1 MAMKI
6 NVFVNRT
13 VSILLTLCLLFSAFP
28 LGALAEGVCTCT
40 DKCSFSVPNGSCAHC
55 SSAEE
60 SAFRCAGTYPSGV
73 TAGNLTRTYGSSL
86 EETFSL
92 SVTGGSGQLT
102 VGYNKTH
109 SAAVS
114 GSSVTL
120 RWSDVLPGELDAGTY
135 SLSYTFTPASPDYRA
150 SSGTISFRVL
160 PREVAATVQLSQTE
174 YVYDGVP
181 KTPAVTATAE
191 GRTLVE
197 GVDYTVSYHFNNAP
211 GMARVELVDV
221 PGDNDTVSG
230 SAYFSILFAPSNIGA
245 VTYTGPQLLDS
256 MAPGD
261 VVLTRENTA
270 VPGVLTLSAM
280 KLSAGSHEYSWTFTP
295 NDSGYESDSGTIT
308 LSVAHD
314 WDMGSCTQAPS
325 CRGCG
330 ETDGTAPGHT
340 LHYSVSGATITETCS
355 TSGFEHSGTV
365 KLEMKSGVSTE
376 YTGSPIE
383 PLKLTYSD
391 SWVGPRDLKIEYQNN
406 TQIGTATGTVT
417 VGGVTAK
424 VTFRI
429 EPVSMNVTAKDLT
442 VTYNGK
448 THSASV
454 TAPQGA
460 AVKYGTKKGSYNLT
474 ECPSYK
480 DAGEYTVYYQV
491 TKENY
496 KTVEGSFRIVIQ
508 PIALTIRADNA
519 EKTYGE
525 GEPAQLTWKLTSGRL
540 LEGERLAGIT
550 VKRDAGED
558 VGSYAITPG
567 QSSGANKN
575 YKITFEKGTFT
586 ILQREITITWSDLE
600 LTYNGSE
607 QAPKATAGNT
617 AFGDKLELTVSGG
630 RKDATGGRKVTAT
643 VTGITG
649 DKAANYKLP
658 RNATAQ
664 FEIKKATMEEPKLR
678 CTDETVDGK
687 HDGTILDVTSDMEYR
702 HEDRQN
708 YTPVTGTKVE
718 GLAPGKY
725 YVRYAESNNCTVS
738 AAAEVVIG
746 KGEKLKITL
755 PEKQVGYTLT
765 VDKAEVSYGGTA
777 VLTLVL
783 QDGSLKTEDFA
794 LKVNGKAVTVKP
806 DGTCELKD
814 IQENL
819 TVTVEGISDAE
830 PPTATISIGNRTW
843 KDFLSG
849 LRFKYY
855 YNAYQTV
862 SITAEDEG
870 SGVESIHYYL
880 AFYEQ
885 SAAQLDAVY
894 NWKKYT
900 EPFVIR
906 PDNKYVIYVRVEDK
920 SGNVSYINTDGL
932 VLDETAPT
940 IDGVRSRGVY
950 YTTQRVE
957 AKDNFAL
964 ASFKVDGSAST
975 GVIGGNPTVETK
987 HTLDAWDSAGNSIT
1001 MTITMMPISALGE
1014 NLPDEKEM
1022 TLADMESIQETLKKI
1037 QTILEKECDD
1047 ATAGEVQAL
1056 RDLEEQCVFLLERL
1070 EAPAEAAKL
1079 LEALPDP
1086 LTAEPD
1092 DRALLRALD
1101 EAQAAYD
1108 ALTDSENKMLGNAT
1122 DRLDALRR
1130 AMTDYEITD
1139 GHNSKWTAGDTKGL
1153 TFIGNGYYD
1162 QLNAYTPNAYGKF
1175 LRLEV
1180 DGETLD
1186 SRHYTV
1192 RSGSTVVT
1200 LAPAYLETLESGKH
1214 TIRMVYTDGETNEA
1228 TFRISQPI
1236 RLTGSD
1242 NGTGLIG
1249 ILFWAALGLA
1259 CLVGILLIVL
1269 LIIWRKEKE

>member
-1 MAMKI
+1 MKI
-6 NVFVNRT
+6 KAFVKGP
-13 VSILLTLCLLFSAFP
+13 VSILLTLCLLLSMLP
-28 LGALAEGVCTCT
+28 LGALAAEVCTCT
-40 DKCSFSVPNGSCAHC
+40 DKCSFSSPNGACAHC
-55 SSAEE
+55 STAEE

-102 VGYNKTH
+102 IGYNKSH
-109 SAAVS
+109 SITVS

-120 RWSDVLPGELDAGTY
+120 RWADVLPGELNAGTY
-135 SLSYTFTPASPDYRA
+135 SLNYTFTPASSDYRQ
-150 SSGTISFRVL
+150 SSGTVSFRVL
-160 PREVAATVQLSQTE
+160 PREVTADLQLSHTE

-181 KTPAVTATAE
+181 KTPSVTATAE

-211 GMARVELVDV
+211 GMGQAQLQDV
-221 PGDNDTVSG
+221 PGDNYIVSG
-230 SAYFSILFAPSNIGA
+230 IAYFTILFAPSDIGS

-261 VVLTRENTA
+261 VVLTRQNTA
-270 VPGVLTLSAM
+270 VPGTLTLSAL

-295 NDSGYESDSGTIT
+295 NDPGYESDSGTIT

-314 WDMGSCTQAPS
+314 WDKGSCTQAPS

-330 ETDGTAPGHT
+330 ETDGTAPGHK

-355 TSGFEHSGTV
+355 TPGFEHSGTV
-365 KLEMKSGVSTE
+365 KLELKPGVSTE
-376 YTGSPIE
+376 YTGAAIE

-391 SWVGPRDLKIEYQNN
+391 SWVGPRDLKVEYQNN

-424 VTFRI
+424 VTFQI
-429 EPVSMNVTAKDLT
+429 TPISMSVTAKDLT

-460 AVKYGTKKGSYNLT
+460 SVKYGTKRGSYGLT

-508 PIALTIRADNA
+508 PVALTIRADDA
-519 EKTYGE
+519 QKTYGE
-525 GEPAQLTWKLTSGRL
+525 GEPSQLTWKITSGKL
-540 LEGERLAGIT
+540 LAGESLTGIT
-550 VKRDAGED
+550 VSRDSGEN
-558 VGSYAITPG
+558 VGNYAITPS
-567 QSSGANKN
+567 QSGGANKN

-586 ILQREITITWSDLE
+586 ILHREITITWSDLE
-600 LTYNGSE
+600 LTYNGTE
-607 QAPKATAGNT
+607 QAPRATAGNT

-630 RKDATGGRKVTAT
+630 RKDATGGQKVTAT

-658 RNATAQ
+658 RNVTTQ
-664 FEIKKATMEEPKLR
+664 FEIKKATMEEPKIR

-687 HDGTILDVTSDMEYR
+687 HDGTILDVNSDMEYR
-702 HEDRQN
+702 HEDRQSF
-708 YTPVTGTKVE
+708 TPVTGTKVE

-725 YVRYAESNNCTVS
+725 YVRYAESSNCTVS
-738 AAAEVVIG
+738 PAAEVVIG
-746 KGEKLKITL
+746 AGSKLKIAL
-755 PEKQVGYTLT
+755 PKEQVGYTLT

-783 QDGSLKTEDFA
+783 QEGSQKTEKFA
-794 LKVNGKAVTVKP
+794 LKVNGKAVTLKP

-819 TVTVEGISDAE
+819 TVTVEGISDSE
-830 PPTATISIGNRTW
+830 PPTATISIGNRSW
-843 KDFLSG
+843 EGFLAG

-870 SGVESIHYYL
+870 SGVASIHYYL

-885 SAAQLDAVY
+885 TVEQLNAVY

-932 VLDETAPT
+932 VLDETSPT

-957 AKDNFAL
+957 AKDNFSL

-1001 MTITMMPISALGE
+1001 MTITMMPISSLGE
-1014 NLPDEKEM
+1014 NLPDESEM
-1022 TLADMESIQETLKKI
+1022 TLADMEAIQETLKKV
-1037 QTILEKECDD
+1037 QNILEKECDD
-1047 ATAGEVQAL
+1047 ATASEVLAL
-1056 RDLEEQCVFLLERL
+1056 QDLEEQCLFLLERM

-1092 DRALLRALD
+1092 DRALLKALD

-1108 ALTDSENKMLGNAT
+1108 ALTDREKQMLGNAT
-1122 DRLDALRR
+1122 DRLDALRK

-1139 GHNSKWTAGDTKGL
+1139 GHNSKWTVGDTKGL
-1153 TFIGNGYYD
+1153 TFVANGYYD

-1186 SRHYTV
+1186 SRYYTV

-1236 RLTGSD
+1236 LVSNSGE
-1242 NGTGLIG
+1242 GLGLIG
-1249 ILFWAALGLA
+1249 LLFWAALGLA
-1259 CLVGILLIVL
+1259 CLVGIMLIVL
-1269 LIIWRKEKE
+1269 LIIWRKEKD